1 MEIFV
6 VGGAVRDMLLG
17 LPIVDRDWVV
27 VGSTPQELTQLGY
40 LPVGKDFPVF
50 LHPDTREEY
59 ALARTERKTARGYR
73 GFAVHAAADVTLE
86 QDLSRRDLT
95 INSIAACALIDW
107 STGRFGTEYDHNI
120 TALIDPYGGQR
131 DIKNKVLRHVTE
143 AFSED
148 PVRILRV
155 ARFAARFT
163 DFSVAP
169 ETLQLM
175 KRMVTDGEADAL
187 VAERVWQELSNGL
200 MQTRPS
206 RMMRVLND
214 CGALQ
219 KLLPELVWN
228 ANADTVTDQSA
239 LLNAPLAVRFAC
251 MVISSLKILQPL
263 SAPESLDFADSSDSK
278 QLESDPN
285 LISNLISSLAGLCD
299 RLRVPVECRELATVV
314 AREHAQVASSEAL
327 DAGGLVL
334 LMERC
339 DAFRRPQ
346 RFVQILLACEC
357 ISAAGQSHR
366 LEAALAAAQSVAT
379 DVVARDAMN
388 SGATG
393 QNSGE
398 RIAYAIHTARR
409 DAVAASFG
417 KN

>member
-59 ALARTERKTARGYR
+59 ALARTERKTARGYH
-73 GFAVHAAADVTLE
+73 GFTVHAAADVTLE

-131 DIKNKVLRHVTE
+131 DIKNRVLRHVTE

-155 ARFAARFT
+155 ARFAARLT

-200 MQTRPS
+200 MQAKPS

-228 ANADTVTDQSA
+228 ANADTVTDQAA

-251 MVISSLKILQPL
+251 MVIGSLKMLQPL
-263 SAPESLDFADSSDSK
+263 SAPDSPDFAYSSDLK
-278 QLESDPN
+278 QLESDP
-285 LISNLISSLAGLCD
+285 NLISSLAGLCD
-299 RLRVPVECRELATVV
+299 RLRVPVEYRELASVV
-314 AREHAQVASSEAL
+314 AREHAQVATSDAL
-327 DAGGLVL
+327 DAAGLVL

-357 ISAAGQSHR
+357 ISAGQPSHK
-366 LEAALAAAQSVAT
+366 LEQALAAAQSVAT
-379 DVVARDAMN
+379 KKIAEEVLN
-388 SGATG
+388 LGAIG
-393 QNSGE
+393 QNIGE
-398 RIAYAIHTARR
+398 RIARAIHTARR